1 MTASR
6 AAASDAAAWSL
17 LRTYVRRWT
26 GIVLGPRDQQPA
38 LHALAGLA
46 AAAGLPAAQ
55 YLSRLD
61 TPAHAPARQPLIE
74 RLAIGTTWFLRE
86 PAGLG
91 ALVAALVQE
100 YGVGSQVRLWSA
112 GCSTGQEP
120 YGLAMA
126 LCEAGLRPRILA
138 TDINQEALRTAAA
151 ACYPTRALGGLPA
164 AWQER
169 YTVAESGDQVRLRPS
184 LTALVR
190 FAEHNLVT
198 STLPPPGWEAVD
210 AVVCRNVLLYFDRAQ
225 AVEVVRGLS
234 ACCRPGGYVLLSAAE
249 QPLAWM
255 TDALSPYAQKTDAVL
270 LRRPP
275 PRCRPA
281 PAAPPL
287 PRPRTLAP
295 VPARPPDAPVRE
307 RLQAASALI
316 ESGAAVPALRLL
328 DELLADDPLLAAA
341 HLLRGLLLK
350 RSGALLDAVA
360 ALRCA
365 RFLYGDEAWLPP
377 YHLALVLEQLGEPA
391 EAGEAYRHALA
402 AAIAGGRS
410 GLLMWE
416 AAEEALV
423 HTVAEACRARLAAL
437 GTVPSSKG
445 ARPTS

>member
-1 MTASR
+1 
-6 AAASDAAAWSL
+6 
-17 LRTYVRRWT
+17 
-26 GIVLGPRDQQPA
+26 
-38 LHALAGLA
+38 
-46 AAAGLPAAQ
+46 
-55 YLSRLD
+55 
-61 TPAHAPARQPLIE
+61 
-74 RLAIGTTWFLRE
+74 
-86 PAGLG
+86 
-91 ALVAALVQE
+91 
-100 YGVGSQVRLWSA
+100 
-112 GCSTGQEP
+112 
-120 YGLAMA
+120 
-126 LCEAGLRPRILA
+126 
-138 TDINQEALRTAAA
+138 
-151 ACYPTRALGGLPA
+151 
-164 AWQER
+164 
-169 YTVAESGDQVRLRPS
+169 
-184 LTALVR
+184 
-190 FAEHNLVT
+190 
-198 STLPPPGWEAVD
+198 
-210 AVVCRNVLLYFDRAQ
+210 
-225 AVEVVRGLS
+225 
-234 ACCRPGGYVLLSAAE
+234 
-249 QPLAWM
+249 
-255 TDALSPYAQKTDAVL
+255 
-270 LRRPP
+270 
-275 PRCRPA
+275 
-281 PAAPPL
+281 
-287 PRPRTLAP
+287 
-295 VPARPPDAPVRE
+295 VRE